1 METELEHLFGLLMFL
16 GHEPFCNRRA
26 WADYIVRPIRKGVAA
41 AEQRLLD
48 ILSQV
53 MIKNKQDDIDK
64 EIALPECHTSGTARV
79 RRVVCECRCVFV
91 SAHNVLMAA
100 IVQWCS

>member
-53 MIKNKQDDIDK
+53 MIKNKQEDIDK
-64 EIALPECHTSGTARV
+64 EIALPECHTSGTV
-79 RRVVCECRCVFV
+79 SCVVCRVCVSV
-91 SAHNVLMAA
+91 HNVLMAT